1 MSNGIDIS
9 HIADEITK
17 CLSEYSD
24 DIAKGVD
31 KAVDITAKETVRELK
46 KTSPRR
52 SSDKPRKYKSSGK
65 SYPAGSY
72 AKSWGSTILS
82 DKAGNSQKVV
92 SNKIHYRL
100 TYLLENGHEIKK
112 GGNGKKGKGV
122 SVGTAKAIVHI
133 APVEEKVISDFEK
146 RVEDI
151 INDT

>member
-72 AKSWGSTILS
+72 AKSWGSTTLS
-82 DKAGNSQKVV
+82 NKAGNSQKVV

-100 TYLLENGHEIKK
+100 THLLENGHE
-112 GGNGKKGKGV
+112 NRD
-122 SVGTAKAIVHI
+122 GTTSKSIPHI
-133 APVEEKVISDFEK
+133 NRAEEKAISDFDK

>member
-24 DIAKGVD
+24 DIAKGID
-31 KAVDITAKETVRELK
+31 KAVDITAKEAVRELK

-82 DKAGNSQKVV
+82 DKTGNSQKVV
-92 SNKIHYRL
+92 NNKIHYRL
-100 TYLLENGHEIKK
+100 THLLEKGHK
-112 GGNGKKGKGV
+112 NRD
-122 SVGTAKAIVHI
+122 GTNSKSIPHI
-133 APVEEKVISDFEK
+133 STVEEKAISDFEK